1 MMNLLARKNSSLY
14 YERKLILMDKC
25 EKVIIRRPVSEE
37 AIAKANESLEAIN
50 KTCALLILGE
60 SCGLEESATAKDMKF
75 TMGALLDLTA
85 TLAGFRNSYDM
96 TDYLKIY
103 GKL

>member
-1 MMNLLARKNSSLY
+1 M
-14 YERKLILMDKC
+14 EKC

-37 AIAKANESLEAIN
+37 AIAKANESLKLIN
-50 KTCALLILGE
+50 ETCALLKLGE
-60 SCGLEESATAKDMKF
+60 SRGLEPATAKDIKF
-75 TMGALLDLTA
+75 TIGTLLDVTA
-85 TLAGFRNSYDM
+85 TLAGFRNPYDM

>member
-1 MMNLLARKNSSLY
+1 MKNLLAREENNVY

-37 AIAKANESLEAIN
+37 AIATANESLELIIEMRI
-50 KTCALLILGE
+50 LLKMSE
-60 SCGLEESATAKDMKF
+60 SCGIDTATMEDIIIKMAI
-75 TMGALLDLTA
+75 LLDGA
-85 TLAGFRNSYDM
+85 AKLAGFRNASDM
-96 TDYLKIY
+96 NDYLKIY

>member
-1 MMNLLARKNSSLY
+1 
-14 YERKLILMDKC
+14 MDKC

-37 AIAKANESLEAIN
+37 TIAKANEALGLIN

-60 SCGLEESATAKDMKF
+60 SCGLESATAKDMKF
-75 TMGALLDLTA
+75 TMAILLDVTA
-85 TLAGFRNSYDM
+85 TLAGFRNASDM

>member
-1 MMNLLARKNSSLY
+1 MEKS
-14 YERKLILMDKC
+14 

-37 AIAKANESLEAIN
+37 AIAKANEALELIN

-60 SCGLEESATAKDMKF
+60 SCGLESATAKDMKF
-75 TMGALLDLTA
+75 TMGALLDVTA

>member
-1 MMNLLARKNSSLY
+1 M
-14 YERKLILMDKC
+14 EKC

-37 AIAKANESLEAIN
+37 AIAKANESLELIN
-50 KTCALLILGE
+50 ETCALLILGE
-60 SCGLEESATAKDMKF
+60 SCGLEPATVHDMKF
-75 TMGALLDLTA
+75 TIGALLDVTA
-85 TLAGFRNSYDM
+85 TLAGFRNPYDM

>member
-1 MMNLLARKNSSLY
+1 
-14 YERKLILMDKC
+14 MDKC

-37 AIAKANESLEAIN
+37 AIAKANESLELIN

-60 SCGLEESATAKDMKF
+60 SCGLESATAKDMKF
-75 TMGALLDLTA
+75 TMGKLLDVTA
-85 TLAGFRNSYDM
+85 TLAGFRNPYDM